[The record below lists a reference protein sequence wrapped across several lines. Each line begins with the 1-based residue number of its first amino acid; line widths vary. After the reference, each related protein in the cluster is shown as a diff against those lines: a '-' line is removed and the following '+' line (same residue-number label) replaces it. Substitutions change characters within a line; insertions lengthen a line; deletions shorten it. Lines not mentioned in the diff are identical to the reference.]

1 MGDAQVTEVD
11 HEISFSS
18 TDNQPFHPVHSTN
31 TLKAI
36 VIGGTIYQAD
46 PIPGIGYTS
55 AYHVLPIPKLPR
67 AQRGLS
73 LALNASVA
81 LDTLRGPN
89 AVASV
94 IDVGPATIDGTAT
107 TQYDVTYAPLQVCLP
122 RQPPAV
128 VRQLPSLVWVDNTGR
143 LVQVRSTSYFSD
155 RLPRDVKLP
164 TAFDGV
170 PRAPTT
176 TVATLT
182 FSAFG
187 LPVHVVAPLA
197 SAIAPKGESSGF
209 ATARA
214 DTCPSP

>member
-73 LALNASVA
+73 LALN
-81 LDTLRGPN
+81 
-89 AVASV
+89 
-94 IDVGPATIDGTAT
+94 DVGPATIDGTAT